1 MLRPLTD
8 DALLLDCQVI
18 GSAIALELLIGMPLV
33 WGVLL
38 TALDVLLLLGVF
50 GGPNKVRKTVV
61 TERTVG
67 LGPSQYSAPVTWQS
81 LA

>member
-1 MLRPLTD
+1 MADWMLRPLT

-50 GGPNKVRKTVV
+50 GGPNKVRQRMV
-61 TERTVG
+61 TERSVG
-67 LGPSQYSAPVTWQS
+67 LGPSQYSAPVT
-81 LA
+81 